1 MTAVGLDPHDATPLS
16 RARGADLEV
25 VQEQLGH
32 ASIKTTTIHA
42 KGTKEDMLLAANA
55 LAKLFRDSQ
64 QNGNSVA
71 GWPLR
76 FPEMPEKGHELLRLS
91 EVISSCLKPEARQ
104 AAGLGPRME
113 NRLPCRLSSCVYGVF
128 FYNRIV

>member
-1 MTAVGLDPHDATPLS
+1 VVTDLMTAVGLDPHDATPLS

-32 ASIKTTTIHA
+32 A
-42 KGTKEDMLLAANA
+42 KGTKEDKLHAANA

-76 FPEMPEKGHELLRLS
+76 FPGNAGEG
-91 EVISSCLKPEARQ
+91 ARTV
-104 AAGLGPRME
+104 AT
-113 NRLPCRLSSCVYGVF
+113 F
-128 FYNRIV
+128 